1 MQAQRRTLMFLLALT
16 ALAAAALALL
26 TCTARRQE
34 AAGREEEAGAIPL
47 SAFAAKELT
56 ALTYTRAGQTVSLLY
71 DGGAWAVAG
80 DPDYRLDATK
90 CDAMA
95 AALAD
100 LRAIR
105 RLDGAAGED
114 YGLAE
119 PSLTVTVTAAGRTD
133 TFTFGDT
140 NPVTGDIYL
149 QKAGDD
155 AVYTA
160 APARAD
166 CFGYSLEELFEPFN
180 PAGITARL
188 PSL

>member
-80 DPDYRLDATK
+80 AFLG
-90 CDAMA
+90 MA
-95 AALAD
+95 LYQH
-100 LRAIR
+100 LVSRN
-105 RLDGAAGED
+105 L
-114 YGLAE
+114 LK
-119 PSLTVTVTAAGRTD
+119 
-133 TFTFGDT
+133 
-140 NPVTGDIYL
+140 YL
-149 QKAGDD
+149 KKAQEYFRIKRKKRQKSKQVKA
-155 AVYTA
+155 
-160 APARAD
+160 
-166 CFGYSLEELFEPFN
+166 
-180 PAGITARL
+180 
-188 PSL
+188 

>member
-80 DPDYRLDATK
+80 DPDAPLEEEAVQAILTALGGYVTGQTTPAMGADPAACAG
-90 CDAMA
+90 CD
-95 AALAD
+95 
-100 LRAIR
+100 
-105 RLDGAAGED
+105 
-114 YGLAE
+114 
-119 PSLTVTVTAAGRTD
+119 PVVTVTAADGEKEYALTYAAAADGCRLTVE
-133 TFTFGDT
+133 GDRS
-140 NPVTGDIYL
+140 
-149 QKAGDD
+149 
-155 AVYTA
+155 VYTVDA
-160 APARAD
+160 AALAAFR
-166 CFGYSLEELFEPFN
+166 
-180 PAGITARL
+180 PAGQLRAGR
-188 PSL
+188 